1 MARNQDPFDTR
12 RPFSLGGVRWGEV
25 DWHILAT
32 AFALLGVGLIFLN
45 AMGESGASF
54 GRDSDVD
61 FGAHM
66 KKLAVSLPAIAF
78 GFLLRPRWLRSQ
90 AWLIYSACIGLLLLV
105 PIIGEE
111 RNNARRWI
119 PTPAFDLQPSEL
131 AKIAVIV
138 MLGRVLYR
146 NRLQRAGDW
155 TGPLFV
161 ALLPMGLVAL
171 QPDLGTALT
180 MVPVTLGMLYLAGAR
195 ASVIGRFVAGA
206 ALLGV
211 LSFQFDWVRGYQSE
225 RIDTWLES
233 YEAESL
239 IEGRSGGAFH
249 LYHAVLAAGNG
260 GLMGK
265 GLGRGI
271 ANETGYLPERE
282 SDSIFAV
289 IAEESGF
296 LGAAS
301 LLFLYTLLV
310 LLMMGRAST
319 MRDRFSRIVIGGIS
333 IYFAA
338 HMFINVSVNLGILPM
353 TGLTLP
359 LFSTGGSSLL
369 ASFTALGLVLGL
381 ASHQEPLLDGDAFSD
396 Y

>member
-1 MARNQDPFDTR
+1 MARRSDPFAAP

-32 AFALLGVGLIFLN
+32 ALALLGFGLVFLA
-45 AMGESGASF
+45 AMAESGASL
-54 GRDSDVD
+54 GRNDID
-61 FGAHM
+61 FGGHL
-66 KKLAVSLPAIAF
+66 KKVAVTLPAVGF

-90 AWLIYSACIGLLLLV
+90 AWLVYAGCIGLLLLV

-111 RNNARRWI
+111 RNNAVRWI

-131 AKIAVIV
+131 AKIGVIV
-138 MLGRVLYR
+138 MLARTLHR
-146 NRLQRAGDW
+146 NRLKNSDDW
-155 TGPLFV
+155 LPPLIV
-161 ALLPMGLVAL
+161 ALLPMVLVAA

-180 MVPVTLGMLYLAGAR
+180 MVPVSLGMLYLAGAR
-195 ASVIGRFVAGA
+195 ARVIGRFILGVG
-206 ALLGV
+206 LLGV
-211 LSFQFDWVRGYQSE
+211 LAFQLGWVHGYQSE

-233 YEAESL
+233 YEAEDL
-239 IEGRSGGAFH
+239 IEGRRGGGFH
-249 LYHAVLAAGNG
+249 LYQARVAMGNG
-260 GLMGK
+260 GLLGR

-271 ANETGYLPERE
+271 ANETGYLPERD

-296 LGAAS
+296 VGAAA
-301 LLFLYTLLV
+301 LLFLYTVLVV
-310 LLMMGRAST
+310 LLMERASS
-319 MRDRFSRIVIGGIS
+319 MRDRFSRLVIGGIA

-338 HMFINVSVNLGILPM
+338 HMFINVSVNLGLLPM

-369 ASFTALGLVLGL
+369 ASFLALGLALGL
-381 ASHQEPLLDGDAFSD
+381 ASHQEPLLDGDSFSE

>member
-1 MARNQDPFDTR
+1 MARRSDPFSTS

-32 AFALLGVGLIFLN
+32 ALALLGVGLIFLS
-45 AMGESGASF
+45 AMGGGGAALSPK
-54 GRDSDVD
+54 DID
-61 FGAHM
+61 FGGHL

-105 PIIGEE
+105 PIIGLE

-119 PTPAFDLQPSEL
+119 ETPAFDLQPSEL
-131 AKIAVIV
+131 AKVAVIV
-138 MLGRVLYR
+138 MLGRVLHR
-146 NRLQRAGDW
+146 NRLARGRDW
-155 TGPLFV
+155 IAPLVV

-195 ASVIGRFVAGA
+195 ASIIGRFVLGVG
-206 ALLGV
+206 LLGF
-211 LSFQFDWVRGYQSE
+211 LSFQLGWVHGYQAE

-233 YEAESL
+233 YEADNL
-239 IEGRSGGAFH
+239 IEARRGGAFH
-249 LYHAVLAAGNG
+249 LYQARVAMGNG
-260 GLMGK
+260 GVLGT

-289 IAEESGF
+289 MAEESGF
-296 LGAAS
+296 LGAIA
-301 LLFLYTLLV
+301 LLSVYTLLV

-319 MRDRFSRIVIGGIS
+319 MRDRFSRLVVGGIS
-333 IYFAA
+333 IYFAS

-369 ASFTALGLVLGL
+369 ASFTALGLALGL
-381 ASHQEPLLDGDAFSD
+381 ASHQEPLLDGDSFSD

>member
-1 MARNQDPFDTR
+1 MARRSDPFGAP
-12 RPFSLGGVRWGEV
+12 RPFSVGGVRWGEV

-32 AFALLGVGLIFLN
+32 ALALLGIGLIFLS
-45 AMGESGASF
+45 AMAESGAGS
-54 GRDSDVD
+54 GRGAID
-61 FGAHM
+61 FGNHLE
-66 KKLAVSLPAIAF
+66 KLAVSLPAIAL

-138 MLGRVLYR
+138 MLGRVLHR
-146 NRLQRAGDW
+146 NRLKRAEDW
-155 TGPLFV
+155 WGPLIV

-195 ASVIGRFVAGA
+195 ASVIGRFVGGV

-211 LSFQFDWVRGYQSE
+211 LAFQFDWVHGYQAE

-233 YEAESL
+233 YEAQDL
-239 IEGRSGGAFH
+239 IEGRRGGAFH
-249 LYHAVLAAGNG
+249 RFQASVSIGEG
-260 GLMGK
+260 GMYGK

-271 ANETGYLPERE
+271 ANETGYLPERD

-289 IAEESGF
+289 IAGESGF
-296 LGAAS
+296 LGSAS
-301 LLFLYTLLV
+301 LLLLYTVLV

-319 MRDRFSRIVIGGIS
+319 MRDRFSRLVVGGIA
-333 IYFAA
+333 IYFGA
-338 HMFINVSVNLGILPM
+338 HMFINVAVNLGLLPM

-369 ASFTALGLVLGL
+369 ASFTALGLALGL
-381 ASHQEPLLDGDAFSD
+381 ASHQEPLLDGDAFSE